1 MSHQV
6 EIQFQIYRNNAVKL
20 SVIEKRMKEITVL
33 SVTLVS
39 LCLMFGEALWLNMNV
54 SSAHNF

>member
-6 EIQFQIYRNNAVKL
+6 EIQFQIYIEIWNYRNNAVKL

-39 LCLMFGEALWLNMNV
+39 LCLMFGEAL
-54 SSAHNF
+54 

>member
-39 LCLMFGEALWLNMNV
+39 LCLMFGEAL
-54 SSAHNF
+54 